1 MTMSVVI
8 LRVLGWKPG
17 DKVQLGLDDHQ
28 MIVKK
33 AKG

>member
-8 LRVLGWKPG
+8 LRALGWKPG
-17 DKVQLGLDDHQ
+17 DKVQLGLDHQ